1 MVCPNCGT
9 NTPLPATACTACRT
23 PLPGLYSPASE
34 SEAMTVGT
42 GTDTIRTHGRA
53 FVAATGPLAAGAP
66 FGPRYRIL
74 RELGAGGMGVVYQA
88 WDSELG
94 VAVALKVI
102 RPEVNADPQ
111 SAQELERRFKREL
124 LLARQVTHKHVVRIH
139 DLGEIDGIKYLT
151 MPYIE
156 GRDLAHLL
164 RERERL
170 PVPQALRFAKHIA
183 AGLAAAHDAGV
194 VHRDLKPE
202 NIMID
207 NDDQALIMDFGI
219 SRSVTAGTST
229 ATAAGAVMG
238 TLEYMAP
245 EQARGITV
253 DHRADLYSFGL
264 ILHDM
269 LVGRHRI
276 AAQSAMSEMMR
287 RMQEPPPPVRSIAP
301 DVPEALERVV
311 AKCLDPDP
319 ERRYPTTRALLD
331 QLESLDGDGRALR
344 TPAAKD
350 RQWKAATATMLVLV
364 LLSAGAAVW
373 FAGRGGTPVAPP
385 ARAPLS
391 ILIADFRNGTGQAV
405 FQGSLE
411 QALAIALEGA
421 PFISAYPRSDA
432 QRTIARLQPDGR
444 LDEAGARLVAAREG
458 VNVVLA
464 GEIAASGEGYALS
477 IKAIDPRDERVLFS
491 RAAAA
496 GSKSDV
502 LQAIGSLA
510 SSVRTDL
517 GDTADAAQRAA
528 DAETFTAGS
537 IEAMRA
543 YARGKELDRAGKPR
557 EGLKALEE
565 AVALDRNFG
574 MAYAH
579 IGTIYRN
586 LKMDDKAKANYD
598 EAFKH
603 LDRMTDREKYRTYG
617 VYYFGVVR
625 NYKEAIKNYEK
636 LVQLYPS
643 DNTGYANLAL
653 AHLYDRNI
661 PQAVA
666 VGRKAVEIYPRNVLQ
681 RTNAAT
687 YSMYAGD
694 FKTAIAEARTVLK
707 ANASY
712 EWANLTLSL
721 STLAS
726 GDETGAREGYARL
739 AGLGALGASL
749 ANMGQ
754 ADLEMYYGRN
764 RQALD
769 ILQQGI
775 AADEREKDSSSL
787 ALKLVAAAEAHLAL
801 GNRSAA
807 AAAAE
812 RASRLSE
819 NEAVLVP
826 AAHVLLKAGEAGRAR
841 EIARAL
847 EQMLPPH
854 IRSYARVI
862 KADIAL
868 HEKRLPDAIDDLHAA
883 EQLHDSW
890 IVHALLGQVYQAAGR
905 FPEASAEWE
914 VCLRR
919 RGEAT
924 DVFLADTSSMRY
936 LPPVY
941 YWLARAQEAAGAR
954 DAAAASY
961 GEYLKI
967 RSGTDGSD
975 PLAADARTRLTN
987 GTAPGR

>member
-1 MVCPNCGT
+1 METGAVQT
-9 NTPLPATACTACRT
+9 N
-23 PLPGLYSPASE
+23 
-34 SEAMTVGT
+34 
-42 GTDTIRTHGRA
+42 GRGGGPPPS
-53 FVAATGPLAAGAP
+53 GPLAAGAP
-66 FGPRYRIL
+66 FGARYRIL

-88 WDSELG
+88 WDAELG
-94 VAVALKVI
+94 VAVALKVV

-111 SAQELERRFKREL
+111 AAQEVERRFKREL

-139 DLGEIDGIKYLT
+139 DLGEIDGIKYIT

-156 GRDLAHLL
+156 GRDLAQVL
-164 RERERL
+164 RERGRL
-170 PVPQALRFAKHIA
+170 PVPETLRFAKQIA

-207 NDDQALIMDFGI
+207 EDGQALIMDFGI
-219 SRSVTAGTST
+219 SRSVTAGTAT
-229 ATAAGAVMG
+229 ATAAGAIMG
-238 TLEYMAP
+238 TLEYIAP
-245 EQARGITV
+245 EQARGDTV

-264 ILHDM
+264 ILYDM
-269 LVGRHRI
+269 LAGRRRVSG
-276 AAQSAMSEMMR
+276 AQSALSEMMSR
-287 RMQEPPPPVRSIAP
+287 LQQQPPALRTLAP
-301 DVPEALERVV
+301 EVPEAFERIVT
-311 AKCLDPDP
+311 KCLEP
-319 ERRYPTTRALLD
+319 EPARRYATTRALID
-331 QLESLDGDGRALR
+331 DLESLDADGHAVRA
-344 TPAAKD
+344 PVAKE

-373 FAGRGGTPVAPP
+373 FAQHRGAPPPAAKRDPVAV
-385 ARAPLS
+385 
-391 ILIADFRNGTGQAV
+391 LIADFHNATGQAV

-432 QRTIARLQPDGR
+432 QRTIARLRPDGR

-491 RAAAA
+491 RTAAAS
-496 GSKSDV
+496 SKADV
-502 LQAIGSLA
+502 LQAVGSLA
-510 SSVRTDL
+510 SNVRKDL
-517 GDTADAAQRAA
+517 GDTANAEQRAV

-543 YARGKELDRAGKPR
+543 YARGKELDRAGNPR

-565 AVALDRNFG
+565 AVALDKNFG

-603 LDRMTDREKYRTYG
+603 LDRMTEREKYRTYG

-666 VGRKAVEIYPRNVLQ
+666 MGRRAVEIYPRNVLQ
-681 RTNAAT
+681 RTNYAT
-687 YSMYAGD
+687 YLMYAGD
-694 FKTAIAEARTVLK
+694 FKTALAEAQTVLK
-707 ANASY
+707 ENPKY
-712 EWANLTLSL
+712 EWANLTSSL
-721 STLAS
+721 SRLAL
-726 GDETGAREGYARL
+726 GDEAGAREAYARL

-754 ADLEMYYGRN
+754 ADLELYYGRN
-764 RQALD
+764 ARALD
-769 ILQQGI
+769 ILKQGI
-775 AADEREKDSSSL
+775 AADEREKDSSNL
-787 ALKLVAAAEAHLAL
+787 ALKLIAAAEAHLAL
-801 GNRSAA
+801 GNRGAA

-812 RASRLSE
+812 RASRLSDH
-819 NEAVLVP
+819 EAVLVP
-826 AAHVLLKAGEAGRAR
+826 AAHVLLETGDPARAG
-841 EIARAL
+841 EIARGM
-847 EQMLPPH
+847 EQMIPPH

-862 KADIAL
+862 KADLAL
-868 HEKRLPDAIDDLHAA
+868 HERRLPDAIDELHAA

-890 IVHALLGQVYQAAGR
+890 IVHVMLGRVYQAAGR
-905 FPEASAEWE
+905 FLEASAEWE
-914 VCLRR
+914 VCVKR

-924 DVFLADTSSMRY
+924 DVFFADTSSMRY

-941 YWLARAQEAAGAR
+941 YWLGRAQEAAGATA
-954 DAAAASY
+954 AAAASY
-961 GEYLKI
+961 ADFLKI
-967 RSGTDGSD
+967 RSGADATDA
-975 PLAADARTRLTN
+975 LAADARRRS
-987 GTAPGR
+987 AK